1 MTTLAAILLTC
12 AALVAIILPLAR
24 RRPLTAVGPN
34 GPGPWEERYRGALAD
49 LQDLE
54 MDWQLGNLSDDDY
67 TALRETQRRRAA
79 EALRQ
84 RDVREVERAHVRARI
99 ENDLTLSLA
108 SPPAADGQGGGAR
121 VLDHSTGRALPRPK
135 VALVAGSGI
144 ALVAVV
150 GVVALYI
157 RLADVQAQQAPTAAL
172 PLAHAHTAMIDGVGE
187 YWVGHHDGLLR
198 SGDARSWQPAGLVG
212 DVMALVTSADGS
224 RRVALGHDVLAAST
238 DDGVT
243 WSGVAHDLPGTD
255 IHGAAMGNSGIY
267 AYVVGAGVFRSRDG
281 VHWEATGPPVAQD
294 VSTLAVL
301 PGAGGGDV
309 LFLAAGG
316 TLARSADGGRTW
328 APAAGAANLALAGLV
343 HTVAAEPGRGVLYA
357 GTTQGL
363 FRSTSSGAEW
373 TKLPFRGAPIAIG
386 ARGDR
391 VVVAD
396 DRGQFF
402 VSTDS
407 GGTWTP

>member
-1 MTTLAAILLTC
+1 MTTLAALLLTC
-12 AALVAIILPLAR
+12 AALVAIILPLVR
-24 RRPLTAVGPN
+24 RRPLAAFGPN
-34 GPGPWEERYRGALAD
+34 GPGAWEQRYRGALAD

-54 MDWQLGNLSDDDY
+54 MDRQLGNLSDDDY
-67 TALRETQRRRAA
+67 LAQREAQRRRAA

-84 RDVREVERAHVRARI
+84 MDLGEVERAQVRARI
-99 ENDLTLSLA
+99 ARDLTLSLA
-108 SPPAADGQGGGAR
+108 SHPAADGRSAGAT
-121 VLDHSTGRALPRPK
+121 VLDRSAGRALPRPNA
-135 VALVAGSGI
+135 ALVAGSGV

-150 GVVALYI
+150 AVVALYI
-157 RLADVQAQQAPTAAL
+157 RLGEVQAQQAPTATL

-198 SGDARSWQPAGLVG
+198 SSDARLWRPAGLAG

-224 RRVALGHDVLAAST
+224 SRLALGHDVLAAST
-238 DDGVT
+238 DDGIT
-243 WSGVAHDLPGTD
+243 WSAVAHDLPGTD
-255 IHGAAMGNSGIY
+255 IHGAAMGSSGIY

-281 VHWEATGPPVAQD
+281 VKWEATGPPVAQD

-328 APAAGAANLALAGLV
+328 AHAAGAGNLALAGLV

-363 FRSTSSGAEW
+363 FRSASSGAEW